1 METRKP
7 RSRVMRAL
15 VAFYG
20 LASLCLAAAALPIA
34 AVAPLGLDL
43 QGSALDRALAYMLL
57 ASPLLLLGGAIA
69 ALLAFRRPT
78 RRRLAVMLV
87 PLIAV
92 AGAAALA
99 VGR

>member
-1 METRKP
+1 MKTRQNRGKA
-7 RSRVMRAL
+7 MRAFA
-15 VAFYG
+15 AFYG
-20 LASLCLAAAALPIA
+20 LVSLCLAGAALPVA

-43 QGSALDRALAYMLL
+43 QGSGLDRALAYMLL

-69 ALLAFRRPT
+69 AFFAFRRPT
-78 RRRLAVMLV
+78 RGRLAVMLV

-99 VGR
+99 AGR